1 MLLTELDKEFL
12 NNYSPIPSGKAYY
25 IDNIYQIENA
35 TKDATIIVPCYNS
48 QDYLEK
54 CLKSILQQNTRY
66 DFEVIAI
73 NDGSTDET
81 GEILRALEKK
91 YKRLKVIT
99 QDNKGFSGARNT
111 GIRTSSGKYLIFVDS
126 DDYVTDGYIE
136 NLIGVALREDADIV
150 ACGFFSFYKEK
161 KYKNV
166 KAKNGNDRTLLNG
179 CFWGKAFKREL
190 FSHILLPEGYWYED
204 SILSHL
210 IYPAIKKY
218 CSIGPCQYA
227 YRRNPQGITMASK
240 GNPKSLDTLYITDL
254 MINSVI
260 EIFGKDYFY
269 SDTYY
274 EILIEQFYLNQRRLM
289 DLPVE
294 IQKMIFCKQA
304 EFMIKHYEKFNT
316 RNSGRKM
323 YENSLK
329 KMKFSCSILS
339 IRLDKIYKIKDMLS
353 K

>member
-81 GEILRALEKK
+81 GEILRAFERK
-91 YKRLKVIT
+91 YQRLKVIT
-99 QDNKGFSGARNT
+99 QNNRGFSGARNT
-111 GIRTSSGKYLIFVDS
+111 GIRTASGRYLIFVDS
-126 DDYVTDGYIE
+126 DDYITDGYIE
-136 NLIGVALREDADIV
+136 NLIGAALRENADIV
-150 ACGFFSFYKEK
+150 ACGFFSFYKGK
-161 KYKNV
+161 KYKDL
-166 KAKNGNDRTLLNG
+166 KARNENDRTLLNG
-179 CFWGKAFKREL
+179 CFWGKAFRRGL
-190 FSHILLPEGYWYED
+190 FSHVLLPEGYWYED

-218 CSIGPCQYA
+218 YSISSCQYA
-227 YRRNPQGITMASK
+227 YRRNPQGITMTSK
-240 GNPKSLDTLYITDL
+240 GKLKSLDTLYITDL

-274 EILIEQFYLNQRRLM
+274 ETLIEQFYLNQRRLM
-289 DLPVE
+289 GLPVA

-304 EFMIKHYEKFNT
+304 EFTIKYYKKNSTHN
-316 RNSGRKM
+316 RNRKM
-323 YENSLK
+323 YENSLR
-329 KMKFSCSILS
+329 KMSFPCSILS
-339 IRLDKIYKIKDMLS
+339 VKFDKIYKIKNVLS